1 MLISFQNIVL
11 NYKYIVIIM
20 LLILLFSA
28 CKKITKA
35 TDFIT
40 KPSAREVYKRELVK
54 DSSLLGRWESEF
66 AMAKNDSV
74 TTKLPYVES
83 GRFWPNDLT
92 ASGYTIYLQQGER
105 FYAEIRTDSVKNRVF
120 LALFRSSTDSLSAL
134 KLEAENQPDENKIS
148 FTVKETGDYKI
159 VVQPEVQS
167 NTAFN
172 LLFYRTPLYSF
183 PVAQK
188 GNAAIQSFWGANRDG
203 GKRSHEGLDIFA
215 DRGTPVLAA
224 ADGRISSTSNRG
236 LGGKQVWQ
244 RSGIFGNAL
253 YYAHLDSIIATAGQ
267 RVKIGDTLGLVG
279 NARTTP
285 PHLHFG
291 IYQRGRGAVNP
302 LPYIFEGIAPFPSG
316 NKEIMAQ
323 YGTITSAIANLRSSA
338 FAKAPKLGQEKQGD
352 TLRILG
358 KVIDW
363 YHVRTPQKRS
373 AYIHQSLVKGL

>member
-1 MLISFQNIVL
+1 L
-11 NYKYIVIIM
+11 NYKLIGLSV
-20 LLILLFSA
+20 LLTLLFSA

-40 KPSAREVYKRELVK
+40 KPSAREVYKRKLVK
-54 DSSLLGRWESEF
+54 DSSIFDAWQNEF
-66 AMAKNDSV
+66 TLAKSDSV
-74 TTKLPYVES
+74 TTKLPYIES
-83 GRFWPNDLT
+83 GRFWKNDLT
-92 ASGYTIYLQQGER
+92 ASGYTVYLQQGER
-105 FYAEIRTDSVKNRVF
+105 FYAKIRSDSVKNQVF
-120 LALFRSSTDSLSAL
+120 LALFRSSADSLSPL
-134 KLEAENQPDENKIS
+134 KLEAENQPDENKIG

-159 VVQPEVQS
+159 VVQPEVKS
-167 NTAFN
+167 NTAFD

-183 PVAQK
+183 PVAEK

-224 ADGRISSTSNRG
+224 SDGRISSTGDRG

-253 YYAHLDSIIATAGQ
+253 YYAHLDSVIATAGQ
-267 RVKIGDTLGLVG
+267 RVKMGDTLGFVGNTG
-279 NARTTP
+279 NARTTS

-302 LPYIFEGIAPFPSG
+302 LPYIFEGTAPIPSG
-316 NKEIMAQ
+316 NDEITAQ
-323 YGTITSAIANLRSSA
+323 YGTVTSSIANLRGSA
-338 FAKAPKLGQEKQGD
+338 FAKAPKVGQRKQGD
-352 TLRILG
+352 TLKILG

-363 YHVRTPQKRS
+363 YHVRTLQKQS
-373 AYIHQSLVKGL
+373 AYIHQSLVKDLVN

>member
-1 MLISFQNIVL
+1 MLSV
-11 NYKYIVIIM
+11 
-20 LLILLFSA
+20 LLFSA

-54 DSSLLGRWESEF
+54 DSSLFDAWQNEF
-66 AMAKNDSV
+66 ALAKSDSV
-74 TTKLPYVES
+74 ITKLPYVES
-83 GRFWPNDLT
+83 GRFWNNDIT

-105 FYAEIRTDSVKNRVF
+105 FYAEIRTDSVENQVF
-120 LALFRSSTDSLSAL
+120 LALFQFSKDSLSPL
-134 KLEAENQPDENKIS
+134 KLEAENQPDENKIG

-159 VVQPEVQS
+159 VVQPEVKS
-167 NTAFN
+167 NTAFD

-183 PVAQK
+183 PVAEK

-224 ADGRISSTSNRG
+224 SDGRVSSTGNRG

-253 YYAHLDSIIATAGQ
+253 YYAHLDSVIATAGQ
-267 RVKIGDTLGLVG
+267 RVKMGDTLGFVGNTG

-302 LPYIFEGIAPFPSG
+302 LPYIFEGTAPVPSG
-316 NKEIMAQ
+316 NEEITAQ
-323 YGTITSAIANLRSSA
+323 YGTVTSSIANLRASA
-338 FAKAPKLGQEKQGD
+338 FAKAEKLGQGKRGD
-352 TLRILG
+352 TLKILG

-363 YHVRTPQKRS
+363 YHVRTTQKRS
-373 AYIHQSLVKGL
+373 AYIHQSLVGYLDN

>member
-1 MLISFQNIVL
+1 M
-11 NYKYIVIIM
+11 NYKNI
-20 LLILLFSA
+20 LITILSVLLFSA

-40 KPSAREVYKRELVK
+40 KPSAREVYRRELVK
-54 DSSLLGRWESEF
+54 DSSLFDAWQNEF
-66 AMAKNDSV
+66 ALAKSDSV
-74 TTKLPYVES
+74 ITKLPYVET
-83 GRFWPNDLT
+83 GRFWNNDIT

-120 LALFRSSTDSLSAL
+120 LAVFRSTTDSLSPL
-134 KLEAENQPDENKIS
+134 KMEEENQPSENKIR

-159 VVQPEVQS
+159 VVQPEIQS
-167 NTAFN
+167 NTTFD
-172 LLFYRTPLYSF
+172 LLFYRKPIYYF
-183 PVAQK
+183 PVAEK
-188 GNAAIQSFWGANRDG
+188 GNAAIQSFWGANRDA

-224 ADGRISSTSNRG
+224 SDGRISSTGNRG

-253 YYAHLDSIIATAGQ
+253 YYAHLDSIIATVGQ
-267 RVKIGDTLGLVG
+267 RVKIGDTLGLVGNTG

-302 LPYIFEGIAPFPSG
+302 LPYIFEGTAPVPSG
-316 NKEIMAQ
+316 NKEITAQ
-323 YGTITSAIANLRSSA
+323 YGTVTSSIANLRASA
-338 FAKAPKLGQEKQGD
+338 FAKAEKSGQGKRGD
-352 TLRILG
+352 TLKILG

-363 YHVRTPQKRS
+363 YHVRTSQKHS
-373 AYIHQSLVKGL
+373 AYIHQSLVKYLDN